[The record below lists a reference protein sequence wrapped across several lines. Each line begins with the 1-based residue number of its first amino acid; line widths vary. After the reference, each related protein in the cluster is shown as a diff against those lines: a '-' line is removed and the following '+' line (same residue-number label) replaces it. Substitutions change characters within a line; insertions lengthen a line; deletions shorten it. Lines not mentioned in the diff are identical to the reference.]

1 MNEQRLNIDGNME
14 DNPHTFLVPD
24 TEWAFIHITKTGGT
38 SVRRYLKMPNEKK
51 AEGKKHMTGQDIQAT
66 VSPQRFSEFRFFTVV
81 REPFDRMQSYW
92 KYRMRKRAAAGKERI
107 PFDQWLLKLVE
118 LPIQNNS
125 RRTQAHYLQANGT
138 FLPNVHILRFEHLE
152 SELTGFAQAH
162 HLKTLKAFP
171 HANPSAV
178 PEGFDG
184 GYTPAMRDLVRE
196 MFEEDF
202 ERFGYPL
209 YP

>member
-1 MNEQRLNIDGNME
+1 ME
-14 DNPHTFLVPD
+14 
-24 TEWAFIHITKTGGT
+24 
-38 SVRRYLKMPNEKK
+38 R
-51 AEGKKHMTGQDIQAT
+51 
-66 VSPQRFSEFRFFTVV
+66 
-81 REPFDRMQSYW
+81 
-92 KYRMRKRAAAGKERI
+92 
-107 PFDQWLLKLVE
+107 
-118 LPIQNNS
+118 PIQS
-125 RRTQAHYLQANGT
+125 FRRRPQARYLQANGS
-138 FLPNVHILRFEHLE
+138 FLHNVHILRFEHLE

-162 HLKTLKAFP
+162 HLKTRKTFP

-178 PEGFDG
+178 PEGFAG

>member
-1 MNEQRLNIDGNME
+1 MNEQRLNIDGNMK

-24 TEWAFIHITKTGGT
+24 TNWAFIHITKTGGT
-38 SVRRYLKMPNEKK
+38 SVRRYLKMPKLKE

-66 VSPQRFSEFRFFTVV
+66 LSPQRFSELRFFTVV

-92 KYRMRKRAAAGKERI
+92 QYLMRRRAAAGKERI
-107 PFDQWLLKLVE
+107 PIDQWLLELVE
-118 LPIQNNS
+118 CPIQYNS
-125 RRTQAHYLQANGT
+125 RRPQAHYLQANGS
-138 FLPNVHILRFEHLE
+138 FLHNVHILRFEHFE

-162 HLKTLKAFP
+162 HLKTRKTFP

-178 PEGFDG
+178 PEGFNG

-202 ERFGYPL
+202 EEFDYPL
-209 YP
+209 